1 MTDAAAADPLLP
13 NSVEVPFSEIES
25 TLAGSGLEDGK
36 RGARFGLTATI
47 VVVGSHARLTEAA
60 EALGQLTDVGVRK
73 ILISYGTNSA
83 PKVCVGEQAVALD
96 GLLPHYVNNAIAAL
110 RLSSLP
116 TFVWWRGGSEEYLT
130 GLAGLADRLVLDAE
144 DPRTVWARA
153 GALDTALSDLRWTR
167 LTRWRA
173 LMAHFFDIPEV
184 HAAVPGFHHLIIEGS
199 DPHAARLFAAWL
211 ASSLTWKQTVAIEL
225 HDLPGAATIEHIAL
239 GEGDQQLTL
248 RLASDRTCIETTVQ
262 VQGYGAASR
271 TVSLGEQGLAAL
283 IGEELRIRSRDLAF
297 ERAVAAVEGIA

>member
-1 MTDAAAADPLLP
+1 VSDRETDDPLLP
-13 NSVEVPFSEIES
+13 NGAEVSFSDIES
-25 TLAGSGLEDGK
+25 ALGGGVQEGK
-36 RGARFGLTATI
+36 RGAAFGLTATI
-47 VVVGSHARLTEAA
+47 VVVGSRQRLPEAA
-60 EALGQLTDVGVRK
+60 KALQELTDVGVRT
-73 ILISYGTNSA
+73 ILISYGTNAS
-83 PKVCVGEQAVALD
+83 PKARVTEHAVALE
-96 GLLPHYVNNAIAAL
+96 GLLPQYVNNAIAAL

-116 TFVWWRGGSEEYLT
+116 TFVWWRGGSEEFLT

-144 DPRTVWARA
+144 DPRSVWARS
-153 GALDTALSDLRWTR
+153 GTLDTAISDLRWSL

-184 HAAVPGFHHLIIEGS
+184 RAGAPGFRRLLIEGS

-211 ASSLTWKQTVAIEL
+211 VSSLPGLEAVATEL
-225 HDLPGAATIEHIAL
+225 HDLPGAAPIEHVQL

-248 RLASDRTCIETTVQ
+248 RLAPAHTCIETTARVA
-262 VQGYGAASR
+262 GSGGATR

-297 ERAVAAVEGIA
+297 ERAVAAIEGMA